1 MVLPRC
7 LDVDQPRS
15 VQQREERAMEMP
27 SGPGRSNHELATLAD
42 GLSALRAGRP
52 VIVVDDENRENEG
65 DVILAAETASTR
77 WVAWTVRHSSGFIC
91 APMINAIADHLDLP
105 LMVEDNQD
113 PRGTAYTVT
122 VDAADCA
129 GTGISAIDRAR
140 TLRVL
145 ADPASTPRHLT
156 RPGHVL
162 PLRAAEGG
170 TRERAGHTEAA
181 VDLMRLAGLRPVA
194 AIAEIVADDGEMMR
208 LPGLL
213 ELGARESIP
222 VLTIEQLLRHLEKA
236 GAPPPLRSL

>member
-1 MVLPRC
+1 
-7 LDVDQPRS
+7 
-15 VQQREERAMEMP
+15 MP
-27 SGPGRSNHELATLAD
+27 KQSGRSNHKLAD
-42 GLSALRAGRP
+42 VDQCLSALRAGRP

-65 DVILAAETASTR
+65 DVILAAETASAQ

-91 APMINAIADHLDLP
+91 APMTNAIADHLDLP

-122 VDAADCA
+122 VDAADCK
-129 GTGISAIDRAR
+129 GTGISASDRAH

-145 ADPASTPRHLT
+145 ADPASTPRRLT

-162 PLRAAEGG
+162 PLRAADGG

-181 VDLMRLAGLRPVA
+181 VDLMHLAGLRPVA

-213 ELGARESIP
+213 ELGARESVP
-222 VLTIEQLLRHLEKA
+222 VLTIEQLVRHLEKT
-236 GAPPPLRSL
+236 GTRPTLRSI